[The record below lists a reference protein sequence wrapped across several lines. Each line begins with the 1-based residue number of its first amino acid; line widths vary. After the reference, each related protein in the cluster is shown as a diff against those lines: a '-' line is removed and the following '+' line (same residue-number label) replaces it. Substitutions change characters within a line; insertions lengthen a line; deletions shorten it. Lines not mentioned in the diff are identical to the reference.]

1 MALPSKLSVL
11 RDLAGHLIRPEDR
24 ESLSLASVPDIHAS
38 CCRAWLLAA
47 SPGHPEHDSACALID
62 SHGPTPTS
70 EFLNV
75 ALPGASLEA
84 LEGENLWSL
93 FCPTAE
99 AASRDPANMATTLR
113 ERRRLS
119 AVSPA
124 ARPFTDPSTELLLTT
139 NALVSP
145 PLDPESPFLPSHLR
159 DEARRILATPQ
170 RFWYDHPVPLD
181 ASPEENEILYGIAR
195 LDEALA
201 FECDRG
207 HLAPGTRID
216 LAISVSVTHEG
227 MEQLAAAYVRDLVRA
242 HLTLSHLRVFIFDET
257 RCRKMIDTLCPGDE
271 AAADVFGVNGA
282 YGRHYS
288 FLKALLLFWQQA
300 VNPKAAFTFKIDL
313 DQVFDQ
319 KALLAHTGHTALQL
333 LMNPNWGGHARD
345 HAGRKVDLGMLAGGL
360 VNERDAEAGLFVPDV
375 RRPHTGHAT
384 KAFSSV
390 RIFCPQWP
398 QAVST
403 EAEIMQADAGFQRIH
418 VTGGTTGITADALRR
433 WRPFTPCFINRAEDQ
448 AYALSAIN
456 DTSYLSHL
464 HANGLIMR
472 HDKAAFAGRSI
483 THARAGKAI
492 GNIERLML
500 FSRYAALLPPGF
512 QRLRDHC
519 WPFTS
524 CFMHPQAK
532 ALAALIFLIDGSS
545 EGGRFVAEGAPRL
558 LECLDF
564 CETGMDKRL
573 EWERRGWDAIY
584 ESLSAKRYSM
594 TDMSRIIAGAA
605 TDYAT

>member
-1 MALPSKLSVL
+1 MTLPSTLTVL
-11 RDLAGHLIRPEDR
+11 RHLAGHLIRPEDR
-24 ESLSLASVPDIHAS
+24 DSLSLASVPDSHARY
-38 CCRAWLLAA
+38 CRAWLLTAC
-47 SPGHPEHDSACALID
+47 PDHPDHDNACALID
-62 SHGPTPTS
+62 RHGPTPTC
-70 EFLNV
+70 EFLNA
-75 ALPGASLEA
+75 ALPGASLEP
-84 LEGENLWSL
+84 LEGASLWSL

-99 AASRDPANMATTLR
+99 AANRDPAAMAATLR
-113 ERRRLS
+113 ERRRLY

-145 PLDPESPFLPSHLR
+145 PLDPESRFVPDHLR
-159 DEARRILATPQ
+159 DEAQRILAMPQ

-181 ASPEENEILYGIAR
+181 ASPEENEILYGLAR
-195 LDEALA
+195 LDESLT
-201 FECDRG
+201 FECSRG

-227 MEQLAAAYVRDLVRA
+227 MERLAAAYVRDLVRA
-242 HLTLSHLRVFIFDET
+242 HLKLSHLRVFIFDET
-257 RCRKMIDTLCPGDE
+257 RCQKMIDALCPGDE
-271 AAADVFGVNGA
+271 AAAGVFGVNGA

-300 VNPKAAFTFKIDL
+300 VNPKAAFTFKFDL

-319 KALLAHTGHTALQL
+319 KVLLASTGHTALQL

-384 KAFSSV
+384 KTFSSV

-403 EAEIMQADAGFQRIH
+403 EAEIMQPDAGFQRIH
-418 VTGGTTGITADALRR
+418 VTGGTTGITAEALRR
-433 WRPFTPCFINRAEDQ
+433 WRPFTPSFINRAEDQ
-448 AYALSAIN
+448 AYTLSAIN
-456 DTSYLSHL
+456 ETSYLSHL

-483 THARAGKAI
+483 AHARAGKAI

-500 FSRYAALLPPGF
+500 FSRYAALLPTGF
-512 QRLRDHC
+512 EGLRDHC

-532 ALAALIFLIDGSS
+532 MLAALIFLIDGSS

-558 LECLDF
+558 RECLDF
-564 CETGMDKRL
+564 CETGMAMRL

-584 ESLSAKRYSM
+584 ESLSTKQYSVSEM
-594 TDMSRIIAGAA
+594 ATIIAGAT
-605 TDYAT
+605 TDYNT